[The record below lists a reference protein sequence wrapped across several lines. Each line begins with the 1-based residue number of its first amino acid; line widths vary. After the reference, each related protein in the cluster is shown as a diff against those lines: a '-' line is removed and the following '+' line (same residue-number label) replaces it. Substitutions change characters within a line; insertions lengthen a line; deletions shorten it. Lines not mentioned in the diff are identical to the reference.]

1 MVVQTGKMEFRIFDK
16 EEGDQWKDEK
26 MKFLA
31 GRLPTKRL
39 IKIEVSTQTWHQY
52 SKDTTIWSVFIV
64 RVLVFEVKYPG
75 ETLVPIL
82 GIKHRWVAYHV

>member
-1 MVVQTGKMEFRIFDK
+1 MVVQTGKMEFRIFDN

-39 IKIEVSTQTWHQY
+39 IKIKVSTQT
-52 SKDTTIWSVFIV
+52 
-64 RVLVFEVKYPG
+64 
-75 ETLVPIL
+75 
-82 GIKHRWVAYHV
+82 

>member
-39 IKIEVSTQTWHQY
+39 IKIEVSTQT
-52 SKDTTIWSVFIV
+52 
-64 RVLVFEVKYPG
+64 
-75 ETLVPIL
+75 
-82 GIKHRWVAYHV
+82 